1 MINSNH
7 KSSICAVIPFYNE
20 KDFIYDVISQTLKFV
35 DKVFAINDGSVD
47 GSEKLIS
54 NIENLELISLEKN
67 YGKGKA
73 LQVGFDEILKHNFDF
88 IVTIDGDNQH
98 DPKYIQDLV
107 KRLTVFDIVIGNRL
121 KNTKSMPFQRILS
134 NRLTSFFLSIK
145 TGQNILDSQ
154 CGFRVYKKKVL
165 ENIRTVYNGYEAES
179 EILIYASR
187 KGYKIGFVDIP
198 TTYGAEKSKMNPFKA
213 IFGFIKVLFK

>member
-54 NIENLELISLEKN
+54 NIENLELISLERN

-107 KRLTVFDIVIGNRL
+107 K
-121 KNTKSMPFQRILS
+121 
-134 NRLTSFFLSIK
+134 
-145 TGQNILDSQ
+145 
-154 CGFRVYKKKVL
+154 
-165 ENIRTVYNGYEAES
+165 
-179 EILIYASR
+179 
-187 KGYKIGFVDIP
+187 KISCV
-198 TTYGAEKSKMNPFKA
+198 
-213 IFGFIKVLFK
+213 

>member
-54 NIENLELISLEKN
+54 NIENLELISLERN

-107 KRLTVFDIVIGNRL
+107 KRLAVYDIVIGNRL

>member
-1 MINSNH
+1 LINSNH

-54 NIENLELISLEKN
+54 NIENLKLISLERN

-107 KRLTVFDIVIGNRL
+107 KGLTAFDIVIGNRL

-145 TGQNILDSQ
+145 TGQNIFDSQ

-165 ENIRTVYNGYEAES
+165 KNIKTVYNGYEAES

-187 KGYKIGFVDIP
+187 KGYKIGFVEIP